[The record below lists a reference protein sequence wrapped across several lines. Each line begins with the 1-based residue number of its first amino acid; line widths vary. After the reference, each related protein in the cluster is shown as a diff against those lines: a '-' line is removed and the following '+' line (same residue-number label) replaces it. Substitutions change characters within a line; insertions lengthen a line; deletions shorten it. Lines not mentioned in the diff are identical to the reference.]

1 MTGPDAIWIMFATF
15 STVRLVSYA
24 PQILRIARD
33 CNGAS
38 AISYATWLIWL
49 GTNVAT
55 ALHAAVNLHDTW
67 LAFVS
72 AGYGVSCAAVIA
84 LTAYKRL
91 SHRRRRKGNETSA
104 V

>member
-1 MTGPDAIWIMFATF
+1 MFATF

>member
-1 MTGPDAIWIMFATF
+1 MFATF
-15 STVRLVSYA
+15 STIRLVSYA
-24 PQILRIARD
+24 PQILCIARD
-33 CNGAS
+33 GNGAS
-38 AISYATWLIWL
+38 AISYATWSIWL

-72 AGYGVSCAAVIA
+72 AGYGVCCAVVIA
-84 LTAYKRL
+84 LTVRKRL
-91 SHRRRRKGNETSA
+91 AHRRRQAHAETSA